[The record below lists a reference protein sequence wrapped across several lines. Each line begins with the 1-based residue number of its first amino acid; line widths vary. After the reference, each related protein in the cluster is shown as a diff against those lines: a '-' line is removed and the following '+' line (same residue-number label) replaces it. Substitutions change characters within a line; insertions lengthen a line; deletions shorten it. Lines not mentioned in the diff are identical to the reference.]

1 MVEKREAARTT
12 AEHEFVLSYDDIVDM
27 MEDPTVGLDP
37 TSGQE
42 FYLFIRKPNG
52 SEINLNLRP
61 MYEDDKIV
69 FRFYKV
75 VDTSVD
81 QTFTDV
87 DVT

>member
-1 MVEKREAARTT
+1 MVEKRETGRTT
-12 AEHEFVLSYDDIVDM
+12 TEYDFVLSYDDIVDM

-37 TSGQE
+37 EANQE
-42 FYLFIRKPNG
+42 FHLFIRKSNE
-52 SEINLNLRP
+52 SEINLSLRP

-75 VDTSVD
+75 VDTVVD
-81 QTFTDV
+81 DEFTDV